1 MSHNIFV
8 NLLKFTTEDNVD
20 CLLKLSPKEISKIKT
35 DDSSIQRIIN
45 FVKLLLIIN
54 NTTITAEP
62 QPIPI
67 KLSLNKGLLHIN
79 AIPIYQFST
88 QY

>member
-1 MSHNIFV
+1 M
-8 NLLKFTTEDNVD
+8 
-20 CLLKLSPKEISKIKT
+20 SKIKT
-35 DDSSIQRIIN
+35 DDKSIQRIID

-54 NTTITAEP
+54 NTTTSAEP

-67 KLSLNKGLLHIN
+67 KLSLNNGLLYIN
-79 AIPIYQFST
+79 AIPIYQFPT